1 MDTRFSFSAILLAEM
16 EFVCTNSLL
25 VTVSDNNAP
34 CTLSTINLRL
44 SEKLL
49 FGCVIAT
56 SINFYA
62 IHKKLFTCY
71 NEAINN
77 KEAVAMEMT
86 IGKRIAALRREK
98 NLKQDDLAQMLEVS
112 PQAVSKWENDQ
123 TCPDISLLPKLAKIL
138 GVSVD
143 ELLSGKQELQP
154 VVTLVPEDQRKDI
167 KDMMLRIVVDSADG
181 DKVRVNL
188 PMALVQLAME
198 MGMEMPQVSGNDAL
212 KDIDWAQVMELVR
225 HGAMGNL
232 VEVESADGDIVR
244 IFVE

>member
-1 MDTRFSFSAILLAEM
+1 
-16 EFVCTNSLL
+16 
-25 VTVSDNNAP
+25 
-34 CTLSTINLRL
+34 
-44 SEKLL
+44 
-49 FGCVIAT
+49 
-56 SINFYA
+56 
-62 IHKKLFTCY
+62 
-71 NEAINN
+71 
-77 KEAVAMEMT
+77 MEMT

-225 HGAMGNL
+225 HGAIGNL
-232 VEVESADGDIVR
+232 IEVESADGDIVR

>member
-1 MDTRFSFSAILLAEM
+1 
-16 EFVCTNSLL
+16 
-25 VTVSDNNAP
+25 
-34 CTLSTINLRL
+34 
-44 SEKLL
+44 
-49 FGCVIAT
+49 
-56 SINFYA
+56 
-62 IHKKLFTCY
+62 
-71 NEAINN
+71 
-77 KEAVAMEMT
+77 MEMT

-154 VVTLVPEDQRKDI
+154 VVTLVPKDQRKDI
-167 KDMMLRIVVDSADG
+167 KDTMLRIVVDSADG

-232 VEVESADGDIVR
+232 IEVESADGDIVR

>member
-1 MDTRFSFSAILLAEM
+1 
-16 EFVCTNSLL
+16 
-25 VTVSDNNAP
+25 
-34 CTLSTINLRL
+34 
-44 SEKLL
+44 
-49 FGCVIAT
+49 
-56 SINFYA
+56 
-62 IHKKLFTCY
+62 
-71 NEAINN
+71 
-77 KEAVAMEMT
+77 MEMT

-167 KDMMLRIVVDSADG
+167 KDMMLRIVVDSVDG

-232 VEVESADGDIVR
+232 IEAESADGEIVR

>member
-1 MDTRFSFSAILLAEM
+1 
-16 EFVCTNSLL
+16 
-25 VTVSDNNAP
+25 
-34 CTLSTINLRL
+34 
-44 SEKLL
+44 
-49 FGCVIAT
+49 
-56 SINFYA
+56 
-62 IHKKLFTCY
+62 
-71 NEAINN
+71 
-77 KEAVAMEMT
+77 MEMT

-225 HGAMGNL
+225 HGAVGNL

>member
-1 MDTRFSFSAILLAEM
+1 
-16 EFVCTNSLL
+16 
-25 VTVSDNNAP
+25 
-34 CTLSTINLRL
+34 
-44 SEKLL
+44 
-49 FGCVIAT
+49 
-56 SINFYA
+56 
-62 IHKKLFTCY
+62 
-71 NEAINN
+71 
-77 KEAVAMEMT
+77 MEMT

-143 ELLSGKQELQP
+143 ELLSDKQELQP

-167 KDMMLRIVVDSADG
+167 KDMMLRIVVDPADG

-232 VEVESADGDIVR
+232 IEVESADGDIVR

>member
-1 MDTRFSFSAILLAEM
+1 
-16 EFVCTNSLL
+16 
-25 VTVSDNNAP
+25 
-34 CTLSTINLRL
+34 
-44 SEKLL
+44 
-49 FGCVIAT
+49 
-56 SINFYA
+56 
-62 IHKKLFTCY
+62 
-71 NEAINN
+71 
-77 KEAVAMEMT
+77 MEMT

-143 ELLSGKQELQP
+143 ELLSDKQELQP

-167 KDMMLRIVVDSADG
+167 KDMTLRIVVDSADG

-188 PMALVQLAME
+188 PMALVLLAME

-232 VEVESADGDIVR
+232 IEVESADGDIVR
-244 IFVE
+244 IFVV

>member
-1 MDTRFSFSAILLAEM
+1 
-16 EFVCTNSLL
+16 
-25 VTVSDNNAP
+25 
-34 CTLSTINLRL
+34 
-44 SEKLL
+44 
-49 FGCVIAT
+49 
-56 SINFYA
+56 
-62 IHKKLFTCY
+62 
-71 NEAINN
+71 
-77 KEAVAMEMT
+77 MEMT

-123 TCPDISLLPKLAKIL
+123 TYPDISLLPKLAKIL

-232 VEVESADGDIVR
+232 IEVESADGDIVR